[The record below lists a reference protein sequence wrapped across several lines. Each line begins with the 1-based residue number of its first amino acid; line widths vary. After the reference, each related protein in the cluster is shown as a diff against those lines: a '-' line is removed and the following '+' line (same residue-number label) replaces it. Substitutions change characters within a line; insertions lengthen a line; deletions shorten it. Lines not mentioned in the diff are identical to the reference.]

1 MATFKRYT
9 KRFGRMAYKATGYKN
24 PMKKG
29 KLSSSRLLKQVPRVL
44 KDVMALKSMVN
55 AEKKRFEQNLNSG
68 NPIGQVNGNSSGHW
82 LLDLTPN
89 IQQGD
94 GYNQKNGNSYK
105 WHSSFLDFQ
114 FQQQTATNGAL
125 RIKIQLIKVV
135 GQALSTVS
143 DIMGKFI
150 EPTSFTSGIVYD
162 INSPRDPDYFKNYIV
177 LKTKYVYLPADNL
190 NGQLSMKRVK
200 MGIKYKNHHV
210 RTNNN
215 DPTITMGQVLIL
227 ITADR
232 GNCSSTTASTI
243 TGIPDG
249 TINSGASFLGE
260 FTHYYYDN

>member
-1 MATFKRYT
+1 MGNFKRYT
-9 KRFGRMAYKATGYKN
+9 KRLGRMAYKATGYKN

-44 KDVMALKSMVN
+44 KDVMALKTMVN
-55 AEKKRFEQNLNSG
+55 AEKKRFLQNLNTG
-68 NPIGQVNGNSSGHW
+68 NLVAQVNGNSSGHW

-89 IQQGD
+89 ISQGN
-94 GYNQKNGNSYK
+94 GYNQKNGNSFK

-114 FQQQTATNGAL
+114 FQQQSATNGAL

-143 DIMGKFI
+143 DIMGKYI
-150 EPTSFTSGIVYD
+150 LPTNFTSGTVYD
-162 INSPRDPDYFKNYIV
+162 INSPRNPDYFKNYIV
-177 LKTKYVYLPADNL
+177 LKTKYVSLPADNL
-190 NGQLSMKRVK
+190 SGQLSIKRVK

-210 RTNNN
+210 RTNGN
-215 DPTITMGQVLIL
+215 DPTITMGQVLLL
-227 ITADR
+227 ITSDR
-232 GNCSSTTASTI
+232 GNCSTTTTSTI

-249 TINSGASFLGE
+249 TINSGAIFLAE